1 MSHWLAVY
9 HHTVK
14 VLIVFLS
21 ISQPFSLTAVAADF
35 AAAVVTAV
43 NAIAAVAVAVADV
56 TLASCVS
63 PYC

>member
-21 ISQPFSLTAVAADF
+21 ISQPFSLTAVAVAAVF

-43 NAIAAVAVAVADV
+43 NAVAAVAVADV

>member
-21 ISQPFSLTAVAADF
+21 ISQPFSLTAVAAVF

-43 NAIAAVAVAVADV
+43 NAVAAVAVADV
-56 TLASCVS
+56 PLASCVS

>member
-1 MSHWLAVY
+1 MY

-21 ISQPFSLTAVAADF
+21 ISQPFSLTAVAVAADF

-43 NAIAAVAVAVADV
+43 NAVAVADV

>member
-21 ISQPFSLTAVAADF
+21 ISQPFSLTAVAVAADF

-43 NAIAAVAVAVADV
+43 NAVAVADV